1 MAKFEGSKV
10 DMALDKKG
18 AKKAKMSMKQFEG
31 SKVDKKMDK
40 MGQKRMNRG
49 R

>member
-1 MAKFEGSKV
+1 MAKFEGSKA

-18 AKKAKMSMKQFEG
+18 AKKAKMSMKKFEG
-31 SKVDKKMDK
+31 SAMDKKMDK
-40 MGQKRMNRG
+40 AGQKRMSRG